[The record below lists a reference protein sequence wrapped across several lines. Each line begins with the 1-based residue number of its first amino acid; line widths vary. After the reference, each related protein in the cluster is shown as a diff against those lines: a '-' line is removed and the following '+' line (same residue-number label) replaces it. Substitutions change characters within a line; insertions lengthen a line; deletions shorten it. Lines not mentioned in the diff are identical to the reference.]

1 MSIPLPPEVVAR
13 IRATAADGTLTEA
26 RPDPPLD
33 GTALIEGQPPDVL
46 PAMMKLAG
54 GAGLA
59 RLQRAMADRAN
70 ERNLLLYA
78 GEKGLFRF
86 VGPVDARLAR
96 HRANVLALYRLKPPL
111 TRTPRPAP
119 NA

>member
-1 MSIPLPPEVVAR
+1 
-13 IRATAADGTLTEA
+13 
-26 RPDPPLD
+26 
-33 GTALIEGQPPDVL
+33 
-46 PAMMKLAG
+46 MMKLAG

-59 RLQRAMADRAN
+59 RLQQAMADRAN

-96 HRANVLALYRLKPPL
+96 HRANVLALLTFFVLIDEHATVQGLEQQALTAFLSVLDALYPLKPPL